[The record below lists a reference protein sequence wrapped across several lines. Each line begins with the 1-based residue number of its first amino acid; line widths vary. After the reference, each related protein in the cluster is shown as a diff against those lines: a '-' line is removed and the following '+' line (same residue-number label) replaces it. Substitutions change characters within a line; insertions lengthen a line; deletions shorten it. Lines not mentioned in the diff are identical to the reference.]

1 VGPRPRGGDIP
12 QPRFRR
18 FCSLSCFQ
26 RSQAKMYIT
35 WLNTPKSSS
44 RQCKARTRSISR
56 PSPLAS
62 TSLHTVR
69 THHVQLYDAHIVTDI
84 ENWHGELRYG
94 YDAKVTTQDLVE
106 FYLPTFKA
114 CVRDAKGASLMTS
127 YNAVNGVP
135 TSASGYFV
143 GEIARGRWGFD
154 SYVTS
159 DCDAVSIHSA
169 ILHANS
175 CSRHL

>member
-1 VGPRPRGGDIP
+1 
-12 QPRFRR
+12 
-18 FCSLSCFQ
+18 
-26 RSQAKMYIT
+26 
-35 WLNTPKSSS
+35 
-44 RQCKARTRSISR
+44 
-56 PSPLAS
+56 
-62 TSLHTVR
+62 
-69 THHVQLYDAHIVTDI
+69 VTDI

-154 SYVTS
+154 SYNAYVTS
-159 DCDAVSIHSA
+159 DCDAVIIHSA
-169 ILHANS
+169 IMHANS